1 MQNHTTSEV
10 HSSDTTTQGI
20 RIQVH
25 PEYVPEQSS
34 PEAFRFSF
42 SYHVTIT
49 NESET
54 KVKLL
59 SRRWLIINSEGD
71 QQSAEGPGV
80 VGYTPELEPGESFEY
95 ASHTPINTPWGTME
109 GSYTMLK
116 DDGSKFEA
124 QIGRF
129 YLVSDEVLA

>member
-1 MQNHTTSEV
+1 MQNHTISEV
-10 HSSDTTTQGI
+10 HSSDTTTEGI
-20 RIQVH
+20 RIQVQ

-49 NESET
+49 NESDT

-59 SRRWLIINSEGD
+59 SRKWLIINSEGD
-71 QQSAEGPGV
+71 QQNAEGPGV

-95 ASHTPINTPWGTME
+95 ASHT
-109 GSYTMLK
+109 
-116 DDGSKFEA
+116 
-124 QIGRF
+124 
-129 YLVSDEVLA
+129 